1 MTFVKNEEKEI
12 LVLVANM
19 QNISIEIINHVRF
32 MCEEADNKDLKKS
45 KLFVLILHFS
55 PDQFFNHCYPALFLR
70 EWEHYYLDTVS
81 SLNNK
86 LNLANWLLECFFDSN
101 FSESDT
107 AGEVNR
113 ILEDLLDNITP
124 ILASQIQFGNTTV
137 GSFNSA
143 IKSSDRERA
152 LKCILKDYNL
162 GSVIR
167 EQFCEYWKPTVV
179 LDYLEKVALNN
190 KKRSSVLNITDSLY
204 AQLKSLFIYFSI
216 YMLSLANEN
225 GNLDVLCS
233 SESLLEIRSLFV
245 DVFKCLPVP
254 ELNQLMLLCSNL
266 KPPICKKNSNGFPFF
281 YRIYESIEKSLNLC
295 NKKQIS
301 GIMESEA
308 DLERDHLIMFDSLQK
323 VEELAKQFFMA
334 MANKVI
340 TVLLSFK

>member
-1 MTFVKNEEKEI
+1 MSFVKNEEKEI

-81 SLNNK
+81 SLNNN
-86 LNLANWLLECFFDSN
+86 LNLANWLLECFFDSD
-101 FSESDT
+101 FSESYA
-107 AGEVNR
+107 AGEVNN
-113 ILEDLLDNITP
+113 ILEDLLENIIP
-124 ILASQIQFGNTTV
+124 ILASQIPFSDITS

-143 IKSSDRERA
+143 IKSSVRERA
-152 LKCILKDYNL
+152 LKCILNDYNL
-162 GSVIR
+162 GNVIR
-167 EQFCEYWKPTVV
+167 KQFCEYWKPTVV

-204 AQLKSLFIYFSI
+204 AQLKSLFIYFSL

-225 GNLDVLCS
+225 GNLDALCS
-233 SESLLEIRSLFV
+233 SKSLPKIRSLFV
-245 DVFKCLPVP
+245 DLYKCLPVP

-266 KPPICKKNSNGFPFF
+266 KPPICKKHINGFPFF
-281 YRIYESIEKSLNLC
+281 NRIYESIEKSLNLC
-295 NKKQIS
+295 SKKKVS

-308 DLERDHLIMFDSLQK
+308 NLDSDRIIMFDSLQK
-323 VEELAKQFFMA
+323 VEALAEQFFMI

-340 TVLLSFK
+340 LYIIL